1 MSHKNHELVWVWVSL
16 KRPGNAKSTRTSV
29 SLDALLFALLSKA
42 LDGPQPARSW
52 VRAQAVLA
60 NAQFGV
66 TARPGSKRGT
76 WIGTL
81 GIGLSRHIQKQ
92 AILRIA
98 NPQLLTPQSEA
109 IRRAQAPI
117 KDLPNA
123 SC

>member
-1 MSHKNHELVWVWVSL
+1 MSQKNHELVWVWVSL
-16 KRPGNAKSTRTSV
+16 KRPGNAKATRTSV
-29 SLDALLFALLSKA
+29 SLDALLFALLCKA
-42 LDGPQPARSW
+42 LDGPQSARAW

-98 NPQLLTPQSEA
+98 NPQFLNPKSEA
-109 IRRAQAPI
+109 IPSAPATI
-117 KDLPNA
+117 KDLPHA